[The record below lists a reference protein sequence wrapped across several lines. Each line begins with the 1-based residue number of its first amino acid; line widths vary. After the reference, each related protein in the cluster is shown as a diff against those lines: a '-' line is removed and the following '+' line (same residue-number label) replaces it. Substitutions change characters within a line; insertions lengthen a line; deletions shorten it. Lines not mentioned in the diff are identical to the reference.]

1 MTHSP
6 RWKVEKVQYLESY
19 NTEKLKVV
27 FAYSDGEFDDT
38 DDFNTFQLNNKDGEK
53 YFAMLC
59 TVLFHHQL
67 ASVAQRMREIF
78 CHVLFCKMAWMRG
91 PTLRVS

>member
-19 NTEKLKVV
+19 NTEKLKVG
-27 FAYSDGEFDDT
+27 FACGDGEFDDT
-38 DDFNTFQLNNKDGEK
+38 LDDFNIFQLKDKDGEE

-59 TVLFHHQL
+59 SDKNLVL
-67 ASVAQRMREIF
+67 
-78 CHVLFCKMAWMRG
+78 
-91 PTLRVS
+91 